1 MTDLP
6 LLHATWGAWPL
17 FAPLWILAWII
28 VIATL
33 VRVFFRRGIW
43 CGPGRWV
50 PRDADAILAER
61 FARGEIDRDEYRSR
75 LETLRQ

>member
-6 LLHATWGAWPL
+6 LLHETWAL
-17 FAPLWILAWII
+17 FAPLWILVWII
-28 VIATL
+28 VIAAL
-33 VRVFFRRGIW
+33 ARLFFRRGSW
-43 CGPGRWV
+43 CGPGRWS